1 MSTPTA
7 EDLAA
12 LVAAAED
19 DLVAI
24 RRDLHRHPEL
34 GFHETRTTAV
44 IDEAMAALGA
54 ERLPCPTPTGSVW
67 SIQGGQPG
75 RTVMLR
81 ADIDA
86 LPITETADLAF
97 ASEVDGL
104 MHACGHDAHV
114 AQMIGAAR
122 ALAARAEDLPGRH
135 IILFQPAEEALGGAE
150 AMIAGGV
157 LDGLDVERVVGC
169 HVASIIPTGMVGV
182 RDGIAMADVRS
193 VRVEVEGIGGHG
205 AAYTSGAN
213 PLLAAAILAQ
223 RLGEVAA
230 DLTYEGVDCSCT
242 AGVLH
247 AGTAG
252 NVIPA
257 HAVLKGTLRTFTP
270 EQTDTALARLDALA
284 LELTAETGCTFHVHF
299 DDTAPAVRNDTGV
312 SELVRS
318 AATEVVRAEGVFAMP
333 PVTPSDDVSF
343 FLDRIPGCYFFVGA
357 ALADGSSGMHHN
369 PGFAID
375 EGCLSIAAR
384 VLAGSAI
391 ACAQRD

>member
-7 EDLAA
+7 EDLATV
-12 LVAAAED
+12 VAAAED

-86 LPITETADLAF
+86 LPITETAGLAF

-169 HVASIIPTGMVGV
+169 HVASIIPTGVVGV

-230 DLTYEGVDCSCT
+230 DLTYAGVDCSCT

-270 EQTDTALARLDALA
+270 DQTDTALARLDALA

-299 DDTAPAVRNDTGV
+299 DDTAPAVRNDEGV
-312 SELVRS
+312 SDLVRG
-318 AATEVVRAEGVFAMP
+318 AATEVVGDRCVFAMP

-357 ALADGSSGMHHN
+357 ARADGSSGMHHN

-391 ACAQRD
+391 ACATAD

>member
-1 MSTPTA
+1 MRTPTT

-12 LVAAAED
+12 LVAAETD

-34 GFHETRTTAV
+34 GFAEVRTTAV
-44 IDEAMAALGA
+44 IDDAMTQIGA
-54 ERLPCPTPTGSVW
+54 ERLACPTPTGSVW
-67 SIQGGQPG
+67 AIQGGQPG

-86 LPITETADLAF
+86 LPITETAPLDF
-97 ASEVDGL
+97 ASETEGL

-157 LDGLDVERVVGC
+157 LDGLDIERVVGC
-169 HVASIIPTGMVGV
+169 HVASTAPTGLVGV
-182 RDGIAMADVRS
+182 RHGIAMADVRS
-193 VRVEVEGIGGHG
+193 VRVEIEGIGGHG

-213 PLLAAAILAQ
+213 PLLAAANLAQ

-230 DLTYEGVDCSCT
+230 DLTYEGVDCTCT

-257 HAVLKGTLRTFTP
+257 HARLRGTLRTFTP
-270 EQTDTALARLDALA
+270 EQTDTALARLDALI
-284 LELTAETGCTFHVHF
+284 LELTAETGCTFHLHF
-299 DDTAPAVRNDTGV
+299 DDTAPAVRNDEAV
-312 SELVRS
+312 SDLVRS
-318 AATEVVRAEGVFAMP
+318 AATEVVGDRCVFAMP
-333 PVTPSDDVSF
+333 PVAPSDDVSF

-357 ALADGSSGMHHN
+357 AKADGTSGMHHN

-391 ACAQRD
+391 ACAQPG

>member
-12 LVAAAED
+12 LVAAEHD
-19 DLVAI
+19 DMVAI

-150 AMIAGGV
+150 AMISGGV

-299 DDTAPAVRNDTGV
+299 DDTAPAVRNDAGV

-318 AATEVVRAEGVFAMP
+318 AATEVVRAEGVLAMP

-391 ACAQRD
+391 ACATAD

>member
-1 MSTPTA
+1 MPTPTA
-7 EDLAA
+7 EDLAT
-12 LVAAAED
+12 LVAAEHD
-19 DLVAI
+19 HMVAI

-34 GFHETRTTAV
+34 GFAETRTTEV
-44 IDEAMAALGA
+44 IDEVMSHLGA
-54 ERLPCPTPTGSVW
+54 ERLACPTPTGSVW

-86 LPITETADLAF
+86 LPITETATSDF

-114 AQMIGAAR
+114 AQLLGAAG

-135 IILFQPAEEALGGAE
+135 IILFQPAEESLGGAE

-169 HVASIIPTGMVGV
+169 HVASIAPTGLVGV
-182 RDGIAMADVRS
+182 RNGIAMADVRS
-193 VRVEVEGIGGHG
+193 VRVEIDGIGGHG
-205 AAYTSGAN
+205 AAYTDGAN
-213 PLLAAAILAQ
+213 PLLAAALLAQ

-257 HAVLKGTLRTFTP
+257 HSVLKGTLRTFTP
-270 EQTDTALARLDALA
+270 EQTDTALARLEALT
-284 LELTAETGCTFHVHF
+284 LELTSETGCTFAVHF
-299 DDTAPAVRNDTGV
+299 DDTAPAVRNDAGV
-312 SELVRS
+312 SDLVRG
-318 AATEVVRAEGVFAMP
+318 AAARVVGEAGVFAMP
-333 PVTPSDDVSF
+333 PVTPSDDVSL
-343 FLDRIPGCYFFVGA
+343 FLERIPGCYFFVGA
-357 ALADGSSGMHHN
+357 GRADGTSGMHHN

-375 EGCLSIAAR
+375 EACLSIAAR

-391 ACAQRD
+391 ACALPA

>member
-12 LVAAAED
+12 LVAAEHD
-19 DLVAI
+19 DMVAI

-299 DDTAPAVRNDTGV
+299 DDTAPAVRNDAGV

-318 AATEVVRAEGVFAMP
+318 AATEVVRAEGVLAMP

-391 ACAQRD
+391 ACATAD

>member
-7 EDLAA
+7 EDLAT
-12 LVAAAED
+12 LVSAAED

-86 LPITETADLAF
+86 LPIVETADLAF

-135 IILFQPAEEALGGAE
+135 IVLFQPAEEALGGAE
-150 AMIAGGV
+150 AMISGGV

-230 DLTYEGVDCSCT
+230 DLTYEGIDCSCT

-318 AATEVVRAEGVFAMP
+318 AATEVVRAEGVLAMP